1 MEPTIT
7 VKDIS
12 PVEKQ
17 IEVTV
22 PAEMVSTEIDSFY
35 SDLRKSVKI
44 KGFRQ
49 GKVPRQ
55 ILTQYYGKQVE
66 NQVVTKIIA
75 DTYERLLKEKDLR
88 PVSQPIIDN
97 NKLEGGKD
105 FSFTARVEVQPE
117 ISLSGGYL
125 DITVE
130 QEKVAVTDEDVNRYL
145 EELRN
150 FHAQLTEVEPDRPI
164 QQGDFVLL
172 DYKGSINGVPLASG
186 EAKDRLIEIKPDS
199 LLPGFTNQLV
209 GLRTGAARDIQVEVP
224 EDYQDKELAGKTVV
238 LEVAIKKI
246 KEKVTPA
253 LDDSFARDMGEFETL
268 AELKDHLQKELTA
281 REEQRVRNLLHNALV
296 EKILERNQF
305 EVPAS
310 LVEKQVAYL
319 INDAR
324 MRMRRQGLNI
334 DSSAMIDRELKESY
348 RPIAEFQVKRSFLLD
363 AIAKAE
369 GIDVTAAEIKEQLQN
384 IAAMTGQSLSDLQS
398 AGEEEA
404 KSHLRSRILEEKTL
418 EHLAGK
424 AQIVLVDAKKAASQ

>member
-1 MEPTIT
+1 
-7 VKDIS
+7 
-12 PVEKQ
+12 
-17 IEVTV
+17 
-22 PAEMVSTEIDSFY
+22 
-35 SDLRKSVKI
+35 
-44 KGFRQ
+44 
-49 GKVPRQ
+49 
-55 ILTQYYGKQVE
+55 
-66 NQVVTKIIA
+66 
-75 DTYERLLKEKDLR
+75 KDLR

-97 NKLEGGKD
+97 NKLEVCKD
-105 FSFTARVEVQPE
+105 FSITARVEVQPE
-117 ISLSGGYL
+117 IALSGGYL